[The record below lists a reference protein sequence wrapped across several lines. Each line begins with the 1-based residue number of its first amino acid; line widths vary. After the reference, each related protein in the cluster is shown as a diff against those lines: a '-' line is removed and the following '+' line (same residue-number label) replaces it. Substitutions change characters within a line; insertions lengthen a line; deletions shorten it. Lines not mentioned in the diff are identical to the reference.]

1 MYIPDFKNFEKKKE
15 FGGASWAKFVQNV
28 YQNLWINYFQIYLRY
43 KFYTEVFLIG
53 AQKLFTYLKVQSNKT
68 RVLNEI

>member
-1 MYIPDFKNFEKKKE
+1 MSKICPKRLPKSMK
-15 FGGASWAKFVQNV
+15 
-28 YQNLWINYFQIYLRY
+28 NYFQIYLRY